1 MGEGINGLRCK
12 ALHVPD
18 DIHHLVFQFLNIDPK
33 TRKSVIEANQSWEQT
48 HKVSSGWFNDAFI
61 DRVKDEIVTPK
72 TSWDPLPAD
81 WSSSCTESSD
91 SDTSITYEM
100 SEEELAKAHLASLM
114 FNDSLESADS
124 ENMFEGIFHV
134 DSDDGFFSINSC

>member
-1 MGEGINGLRCK
+1 M
-12 ALHVPD
+12 
-18 DIHHLVFQFLNIDPK
+18 
-33 TRKSVIEANQSWEQT
+33 SIEKVKQSNNFA
-48 HKVSSGWFNDAFI
+48 S
-61 DRVKDEIVTPK
+61 
-72 TSWDPLPAD
+72 
-81 WSSSCTESSD
+81 